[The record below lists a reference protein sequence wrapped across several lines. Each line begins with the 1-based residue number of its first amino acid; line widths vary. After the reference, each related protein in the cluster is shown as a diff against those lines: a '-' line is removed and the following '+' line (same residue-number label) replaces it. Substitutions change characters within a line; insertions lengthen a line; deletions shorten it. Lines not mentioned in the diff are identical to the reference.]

1 MTGAQKKKIRRII
14 RLDLDILFYDQEI
27 IDMLIDNG
35 VMKDMNKIFVA
46 LK

>member
-1 MTGAQKKKIRRII
+1 MEDMLNREMMGSIECLSEK
-14 RLDLDILFYDQEI
+14 FNQEI

>member
-1 MTGAQKKKIRRII
+1 MEDMLNREMMGSIECLSEK
-14 RLDLDILFYDQEI
+14 FNQEI
-27 IDMLIDNG
+27 IDMLDNG